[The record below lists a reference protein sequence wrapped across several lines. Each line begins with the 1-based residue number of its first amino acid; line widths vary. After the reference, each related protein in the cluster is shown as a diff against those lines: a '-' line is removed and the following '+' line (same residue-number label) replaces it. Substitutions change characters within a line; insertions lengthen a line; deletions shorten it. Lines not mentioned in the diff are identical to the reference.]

1 MGKIQTEGWVEYE
14 LSDICKD
21 VRYGYTASSNE
32 EEVGPKFLRITDIVP
47 DFIDWNEVPYCEITE
62 KDFKKYQLEVGDI
75 VVARTGATTGYAKR
89 IKNPPKAVF
98 ASYLVRLKIKDEFN
112 DKYVGYVIESDDYK
126 EFIKKNWSGAAQPNA
141 NAKVITSYSLKIPD
155 YETQQKIASILSA
168 FDDLIENNSRRIEI
182 LEEMARRIY
191 REWFV
196 HFRYPGHED
205 DELVDSGTDLGEI
218 PEGWQA
224 IKLGDVLTKLESGKR
239 PKGGVSQYDD
249 GVPSVGA
256 ENVLGVGQY
265 DYSKEK
271 YVPEDFYKEMNKGV
285 VEDYDVLIYKD
296 GASLGRVSIFGDG
309 FPHRELCI
317 NSHAYLVRTD
327 NTCSQAYLYF
337 WMDSPMIKSTIRNS
351 NTNAAQPGINMGDVR
366 GFPFLIPSDKILEK
380 FDEIGVP
387 IVSEIFH
394 LAKKNQRLK
403 ETRDLLLPKLISGK
417 IDVGELHQ
425 LGNEENVD
433 YSAIEKENL

>member
-1 MGKIQTEGWVEYE
+1 MELQKVQLSDLGKIVTGKTPPTSEPKYFGEKYPFITPTDMHDRKNAHSTERYLSESGADLLKKKLLPADSVAVSCIGWQMGKAIKITKPSFTNQQLNSIIPNERVNADYLYYLLQTKREELFSIGSAAGVRTPILNKTLFSEYKVSIPPLE
-14 LSDICKD
+14 KQH
-21 VRYGYTASSNE
+21 
-32 EEVGPKFLRITDIVP
+32 
-47 DFIDWNEVPYCEITE
+47 EI
-62 KDFKKYQLEVGDI
+62 
-75 VVARTGATTGYAKR
+75 AT
-89 IKNPPKAVF
+89 
-98 ASYLVRLKIKDEFN
+98 
-112 DKYVGYVIESDDYK
+112 
-126 EFIKKNWSGAAQPNA
+126 
-141 NAKVITSYSLKIPD
+141 
-155 YETQQKIASILSA
+155 ILSA
-168 FDDLIENNSRRIEI
+168 FDDLIENNTRRIEI
-182 LEEMARRIY
+182 LDEMARRIY

-196 HFRYPGHED
+196 HFRYPSHHE
-205 DELVDSGTDLGEI
+205 DELVDSGTELGEI
-218 PEGWQA
+218 PEVWEA
-224 IKLGDVLTKLESGKR
+224 IKLGDVLTKLESGNR

-249 GVPSVGA
+249 GIPSVGA

-265 DYSKEK
+265 KYSKEK
-271 YVPEDFYKEMNKGV
+271 YVPEEFYEEMNKGI

-296 GASLGRVSIFGDG
+296 GAGLGRVSIFGDG

-337 WMDSPMIKSTIRNS
+337 WMDSPLIKSSIRNS

-387 IVSEIFH
+387 IVSQIFH

-417 IDVGELHQ
+417 IDVGNISKQ
-425 LGNEENVD
+425 ITTG
-433 YSAIEKENL
+433 